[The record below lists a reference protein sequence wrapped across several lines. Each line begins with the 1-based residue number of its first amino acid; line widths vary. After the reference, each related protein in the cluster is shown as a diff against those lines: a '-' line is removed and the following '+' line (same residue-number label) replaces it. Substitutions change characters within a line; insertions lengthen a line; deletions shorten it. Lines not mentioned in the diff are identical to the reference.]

1 MNNPQ
6 PVTEQALL
14 FDCQGSQLLGVLSRG
29 ADPVQALGVV
39 VVVGGPQ
46 YRAGSHR
53 QFVQL
58 ARHLAAAG
66 YAVLRF
72 DCRGMGD
79 SAGDRRPFE
88 DLGDDVR
95 AASTALLLAVPAV
108 HGVVLWGLCD
118 GASAAL
124 LSLRQGP
131 DARVAGLCLV
141 NPWVRSAASL
151 AKTQVKHYYWQR
163 LQERS
168 FWAKLLS
175 GRVAVAAARDLASN
189 LRLALGAAHKA
200 DAGAGSG
207 GTNTRT
213 GTGTSTNTGT
223 STSTSTSTKTSTR
236 SGTARA
242 AAARPFQERMALAWA
257 GFDGAVL
264 LLLSERDQTAQEF
277 ADFSQSHPAWQQALR
292 QRPPQ
297 RLTLAGADHTCS
309 APAAQRA
316 AEEATVTWLNQLTMR
331 VMPGIQ
337 TDPNTQTQTQ
347 VTAA

>member
-200 DAGAGSG
+200 DAGAGPG
-207 GTNTRT
+207 GTTT
-213 GTGTSTNTGT
+213 GTG
-223 STSTSTSTKTSTR
+223 TSTSTSTKTSTR

-347 VTAA
+347 TQVTAA